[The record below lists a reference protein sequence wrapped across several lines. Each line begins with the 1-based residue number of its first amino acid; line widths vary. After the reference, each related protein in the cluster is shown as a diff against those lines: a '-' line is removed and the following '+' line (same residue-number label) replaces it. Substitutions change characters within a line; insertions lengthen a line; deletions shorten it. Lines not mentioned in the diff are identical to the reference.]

1 MGPGSN
7 NCHLCEQ
14 GTIEREGEEDEEGRG
29 GERRREK
36 KEVQI
41 QLRSGVILDPN
52 PRVVQM
58 SRLPNLQE
66 GYHGIITNCSTM
78 KSNVNGRIEI
88 SHDGSIWN

>member
-36 KEVQI
+36 KEVHTTK
-41 QLRSGVILDPN
+41 
-52 PRVVQM
+52 M
-58 SRLPNLQE
+58 
-66 GYHGIITNCSTM
+66 
-78 KSNVNGRIEI
+78 
-88 SHDGSIWN
+88 